1 MEVLIMSE
9 KANLT
14 IKLDKGVRD
23 DFGILCSQI
32 GISMA
37 AALNAFIKQSIRQQ
51 GMNFSLRDSNGFLP
65 EEADELKRR
74 IAGVKAGRIETH
86 DLIEVE

>member
-1 MEVLIMSE
+1 MSE
-9 KANLT
+9 KTNLT
-14 IKLDKGVRD
+14 IKLEKDVRD
-23 DFGILCSQI
+23 EFGILCNQI
-32 GISMA
+32 GITMA
-37 AALNAFIKQSIRQQ
+37 SALNAFIKQAIRQQ

-86 DLIEVE
+86 DLIEVG

>member
-1 MEVLIMSE
+1 MSE
-9 KANLT
+9 KTNLT
-14 IKLDKGVRD
+14 IKLEKDVRD
-23 DFGILCSQI
+23 EFGILCTKI
-32 GISMA
+32 GITMA

-65 EEADELKRR
+65 EEADELRRR

-86 DLIEVE
+86 DLIEVD

>member
-1 MEVLIMSE
+1 MSE
-9 KANLT
+9 KTNLT
-14 IKLDKGVRD
+14 IKLDKDVRD
-23 DFGILCSQI
+23 EFGILCTQI
-32 GISMA
+32 GITMA

-65 EEADELKRR
+65 EEADELRRR

-86 DLIEVE
+86 DLIEVD

>member
-1 MEVLIMSE
+1 MSE
-9 KANLT
+9 KTNLT
-14 IKLDKGVRD
+14 IKLDKDVRD
-23 DFGILCSQI
+23 EFGILCAQI
-32 GISMA
+32 GITMA

-65 EEADELKRR
+65 EEADELRRR

-86 DLIEVE
+86 DLIEVD

>member
-1 MEVLIMSE
+1 MSE

-14 IKLDKGVRD
+14 IKLDKSLRD
-23 DFGILCSQI
+23 EFGILCHQI
-32 GISMA
+32 GITMA

-74 IAGVKAGRIETH
+74 IAGVNAGQIEPH
-86 DLIEVE
+86 DLIEYD

>member
-1 MEVLIMSE
+1 MSE
-9 KANLT
+9 KTNLT
-14 IKLDKGVRD
+14 IKLEKDVRD
-23 DFGILCSQI
+23 EFGILCTKI
-32 GISMA
+32 GITMA

-65 EEADELKRR
+65 EEADELRRR

-86 DLIEVE
+86 DLIEVV

>member
-1 MEVLIMSE
+1 MSE
-9 KANLT
+9 KSNLT
-14 IKLDKGVRD
+14 IKLDKDVRD
-23 DFGILCSQI
+23 EFGLLCNRI

-65 EEADELKRR
+65 GEAEELRLR
-74 IAGVKAGRIETH
+74 IAGVKAGRVEAH
-86 DLIEVE
+86 DLIEAV